1 MPATSDRF
9 GLRRQIEAR
18 LQGTQPAT
26 DLSRA
31 HAGGIAP
38 EFSAQFRQFY
48 PASPVPAAVLV
59 PIVDRA
65 DGPTILLTQ
74 RSAQLK
80 NHAGQI
86 SFPGGRIESSD
97 AGPFDAALRETE
109 EEVGLVRDFVQIAGC
124 LDPHVVLT
132 GFCITP
138 VVGFV
143 RPGFT
148 LKLNTREV
156 ESTFELPLV
165 HLLDEANHLS
175 RERFIG
181 DVSVQV
187 YDIPFG
193 DYRIWGAT
201 AGILMNL
208 YRLLTVSPA
217 DR

>member
-1 MPATSDRF
+1 MSGLANRRE
-9 GLRRQIEAR
+9 LRRRIEAR
-18 LQGTQPAT
+18 LHGSQPAT
-26 DLSRA
+26 DLTTA

-38 EFSAQFRQFY
+38 EFSDRFRRFY

-59 PIVDRA
+59 PIVDR
-65 DGPTILLTQ
+65 DEGPTILLTQ

-97 AGPFDAALRETE
+97 AGPRDAALRETE
-109 EEVGLVRDFVQIAGC
+109 EEVGLLRDYIQVAGY
-124 LDPHVVLT
+124 LDPLVVLT

-143 RPGFT
+143 EPGFT
-148 LKLNTREV
+148 LKLNTGEV
-156 ESTFELPLV
+156 DATFELPLV
-165 HLLDEANHLS
+165 HLLDEANHLL
-175 RERFIG
+175 RERVIG
-181 DVSVQV
+181 DMPVQV

-193 DYRIWGAT
+193 NHQIWGAT

-208 YRLLTVSPA
+208 YRLLTAPSV